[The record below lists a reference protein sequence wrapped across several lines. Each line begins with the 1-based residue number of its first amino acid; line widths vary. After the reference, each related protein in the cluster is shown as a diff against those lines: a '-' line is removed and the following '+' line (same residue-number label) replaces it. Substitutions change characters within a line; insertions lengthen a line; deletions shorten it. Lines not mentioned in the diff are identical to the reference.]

1 MFINKLI
8 EGIKE
13 KKSPIVVGLDPRIDL
28 IPSIVKNKYF
38 KKYGKTFKAA
48 AEAILEFNK
57 EIIANVYDVAP
68 AVKPQIAFYEQ
79 YGIEGLKAYNE
90 TCKYAC
96 EKGLLV
102 IGDIKRGDIG
112 STSKAYSN
120 AHLGKTEVE
129 GEYLE
134 AFYSDSI
141 TVNPYLGD
149 DCLKEFVDDI
159 EKYEKGM
166 FVLVKTSNPSS
177 SQLQD
182 LIVEGKKIYEKVAEM
197 VNNWSDKYVGVYNY
211 SSIGAVVGATY
222 PEEAKS
228 LRKLMPSSYFLV
240 PGYGA
245 QGGTAEDVIHSFNND
260 GLGAIVNSSRG
271 ILYAYKKEEK
281 WTEENYG
288 KAAREAAINMRE
300 DINTTLEKHDKKYW

>member
-13 KKSPIVVGLDPRIDL
+13 KKSPVVVGLDPRLEL
-28 IPSIVKNKYF
+28 IPSNVKNKHF
-38 KKYGKTFKAA
+38 EKHGKTFKAA

-57 EIIANVYDVAP
+57 GIIDSVCDIVP

-79 YGIEGLKAYNE
+79 FGIEGLRAYNKS
-90 TCKYAC
+90 CRYAS

-112 STSKAYSN
+112 STSKAYST
-120 AHLGKTEVE
+120 AHLGKTEVQ
-129 GEYLE
+129 GEALG

-141 TVNPYLGD
+141 TVNPYLGE
-149 DCLKEFVDDI
+149 DCLNEFLGDIKE
-159 EKYEKGM
+159 YSKGM

-182 LIVEGKKIYEKVAEM
+182 LVVEGKKIYEKVAEM
-197 VNNWSDKYVGVYNY
+197 VDDISKEHIGEYGY

-222 PEEAKS
+222 PEESKNI
-228 LRKLMPSSYFLV
+228 RRLMPSSYFLV

-245 QGGTAEDVIHSFNND
+245 QGGTADDVIHSFNED
-260 GLGAIVNSSRG
+260 GLGAIINSSRG
-271 ILYAYKKEEK
+271 ILFAYKKEDKWSEK
-281 WTEENYG
+281 DYAT
-288 KAAREAAINMRE
+288 AAREAAIKMR
-300 DINTTLEKHDKKYW
+300 DNINTTLEKHGKKYW

>member
-1 MFINKLI
+1 MFVNNLI

-13 KKSPIVVGLDPRIDL
+13 KKSPVVVGLDPRIQL
-28 IPSIVKNKYF
+28 IPGTVKDKYF

-57 EIIANVYDVAP
+57 EIMDNVCDIVA

-90 TCKYAC
+90 TCKYAS
-96 EKGLLV
+96 EKGLLI

-112 STSKAYSN
+112 STSKAYSS

-129 GEYLE
+129 GESLE

-159 EKYEKGM
+159 EKYKKGM

-182 LIVEGKKIYEKVAEM
+182 LVVEGKKIYEKVAQM
-197 VNNWSDKYVGVYNY
+197 VDDWSKQYIGEYNY

-222 PEEAKS
+222 PEEAKN
-228 LRKLMPSSYFLV
+228 LRELMPSSYFLV

-245 QGGTAEDVIHSFNND
+245 QGGTAEDVIHCFNKD
-260 GLGAIVNSSRG
+260 GLGAVVNSSRG
-271 ILYAYKKEEK
+271 ILYAYNKEEK

-288 KAAREAAINMRE
+288 EAAREAAIKMKD
-300 DINTTLEKHDKKYW
+300 DINTTLEKYGKKYW

>member
-8 EGIKE
+8 ESIKE
-13 KKSPIVVGLDPRIDL
+13 KKSSVVVGLDPRLEL
-28 IPSIVKNKYF
+28 IPSIVKDKYF
-38 KKYGKTFKAA
+38 KKHGKTFKAA
-48 AEAILEFNK
+48 AESILEFNK
-57 EIIANVYDVAP
+57 EIIDNVCDIAV

-79 YGIEGLKAYNE
+79 YGIEGLKAYDE
-90 TCKYAC
+90 TCRHASK
-96 EKGLLV
+96 KGLLI

-112 STSKAYSN
+112 STSKAYSK
-120 AHLGKTEVE
+120 AHLGKTEVG
-129 GEYLE
+129 GEYLQ

-149 DCLKEFVDDI
+149 DCLKEFVEDI
-159 EKYEKGM
+159 EEYEKGM

-182 LIVEGKKIYEKVAEM
+182 LEVEGKKIYEKVAEM
-197 VNNWSDKYVGVYNY
+197 VNNWSDQYIGKFNY

-222 PEEAKS
+222 PEEAKR
-228 LRKLMPSSYFLV
+228 LRELMPSSYFLV

-245 QGGTAEDVIHSFNND
+245 QGGTADDVVPCFNKD
-260 GLGAIVNSSRG
+260 GLGAVVNSSRG

-281 WTEENYG
+281 WTEESYG
-288 KAAREAAINMRE
+288 KAARDAAITMRD

>member
-1 MFINKLI
+1 MFVNNLI
-8 EGIKE
+8 KVIKE
-13 KKSPIVVGLDPRIDL
+13 KKSPVVVGLDPRIQL
-28 IPSIVKNKYF
+28 IPSIVKDKYF
-38 KKYGKTFKAA
+38 DEYGKTFKAA

-57 EIIANVYDVAP
+57 EIIDNVCDVAA

-79 YGIEGLKAYNE
+79 YGIEGLKTYNE
-90 TCKYAC
+90 TCKYASQ
-96 EKGLLV
+96 KGLLI

-129 GEYLE
+129 GEDLE

-149 DCLKEFVDDI
+149 DCLKEFVGDI
-159 EKYEKGM
+159 ERYNKGM

-182 LIVEGKKIYEKVAEM
+182 LVVEGKKIYEKVAHM
-197 VNNWSDKYVGVYNY
+197 VDDWSKQYIGKLGY
-211 SSIGAVVGATY
+211 SSMGAVVGATY
-222 PEEAKS
+222 PEEAKN

-245 QGGTAEDVIHSFNND
+245 QGGTAEDVIHCFNKD
-260 GLGAIVNSSRG
+260 GLGAVVNSSRG
-271 ILYAYKKEEK
+271 ILYAYDKEEK
-281 WTEENYG
+281 WTEKDYG
-288 KAAREAAINMRE
+288 RAAREAAIKMRD
-300 DINTTLEKHDKKYW
+300 DINTTLEKHCKKYW